1 MQASENTTPR
11 LGFLQALLHPTGTM
25 KKRYTLQEEIASSV
39 THGFGVMLSVV
50 GLVVLVA
57 MAMREGDPWKVV
69 SFSIFGVSMILLYM
83 ASTMYHLIQH
93 EKTKEFFRK
102 FDHAAIYL
110 LIAGTYTPFLL
121 LNLRGPWGWS
131 LFGIIWAVAI
141 FGVIYKFFLIHK
153 FHNLSV
159 FLYIAMGWLGIIG
172 FKPVIDAVGW
182 DGVGLLFA
190 GGLAYTF
197 GVVFYMWERLPHN
210 HAVWHLFV
218 MGGTACHYAA
228 VFFYATHGG

>member
-1 MQASENTTPR
+1 MARQQ
-11 LGFLQALLHPTGTM
+11 GFWRGILEALLHPGVTM
-25 KKRYTLQEEIASSV
+25 KKTYTHREEIASSV
-39 THGFGVMLSVV
+39 THGIGVVLSVIGLIALV
-50 GLVVLVA
+50 G
-57 MAMREGDPWKVV
+57 MGIREGDPWKIV
-69 SFSIFGVSMILLYM
+69 SFSIFGVSMILLYL
-83 ASTMYHLIQH
+83 ASTMYHLIRN
-93 EKTKEFFRK
+93 ERLKEFFRK

-131 LFGIIWAVAI
+131 LFGIIWALAV
-141 FGVIYKFFLIHK
+141 FGVIYKFLLINK

-159 FLYIAMGWLGIIG
+159 FIYVLMGWLGIVG

-190 GGLAYTF
+190 GGLAYTL
-197 GVVFYMWERLPHN
+197 GVVFYLWERLPHN

-218 MGGTACHYAA
+218 MGGTAFHYAA
-228 VFFYATHGG
+228 VYFYATHAG

>member
-1 MQASENTTPR
+1 MTESKSMPR
-11 LGFLQALLHPTGTM
+11 GVVRALLHPGATM
-25 KKRYTLQEEIASSV
+25 KKTYTLREEIASSA
-39 THGFGVMLSVV
+39 THGLGVLLSTV
-50 GLVVLVA
+50 GLVALVV

-69 SFSIFGVSMILLYM
+69 SFSIFGTSMILLYF

-93 EKTKEFFRK
+93 EQLKEVFRK

-121 LNLRGPWGWS
+121 LNLRGPWGWA
-131 LFGIIWAVAI
+131 LFGIIWALAV
-141 FGVIYKFFLIHK
+141 FGVIYKFLLIHK

-159 FLYIAMGWLGIIG
+159 FIYIAMGWLGIIG

-190 GGLAYTF
+190 GGMAYTL

-218 MGGTACHYAA
+218 MSGTALHYAA
-228 VFFYATHGG
+228 VYFYATHVG